1 LPPRRRK
8 LAKSKKT
15 ETEQGNMRSIFSK
28 YTKEKGKNKFELF
41 DESEFTE
48 IPGYISTGCHSL
60 NSIISG
66 DVYKGIAKRRITAF
80 AGKPGVGKTYFIT
93 NLIREAQKEGIG
105 VIFFETE
112 GAVTKDG
119 FENLGVDTE
128 QILFQSATTIA
139 QWQVD
144 VCQVLQDL
152 HEEYPDKEWLVV
164 TDSIAN
170 LTTEKEE
177 NDTYTKGTPKS
188 DQGARAKQLK
198 AASRLIQKAVG
209 TCNATLV
216 VTNHTYEKPP
226 PYPNMPTEEVFSG
239 GSGFIFMCSTIIMLT
254 KKLDEEKEKNAETG
268 KEEKTAVSA
277 VLRAETTK
285 NRLVPE
291 GKRANILLNFEK
303 GLHPYYG
310 LLKYA
315 LDGKLL
321 KKSGGW
327 WTLPD
332 GSKVQGDDKIYSK
345 EVFGVILDEVNEYI
359 KNKFSYSKFQD
370 EEVIKEIEE
379 VVETMEDEVESPES
393 VDED

>member
-1 LPPRRRK
+1 M
-8 LAKSKKT
+8 AKSKTNEPTAMKD
-15 ETEQGNMRSIFSK
+15 IFSK

-41 DESEFTE
+41 DESDFTE

-66 DVYKGIAKRRITAF
+66 DVYNGIAKRRITAF

-93 NLIREAQKEGIG
+93 NLIREAQKDGMG

-112 GAVTKDG
+112 GAVTKEG
-119 FENLGVDTE
+119 FQNLGVDTE

-144 VCQVLQDL
+144 VCNVLQDL

-170 LTTEKEE
+170 LVTEKE
-177 NDTYTKGTPKS
+177 NADTYDKGTPKS
-188 DQGARAKQLK
+188 DQGQRAKQLK
-198 AASRLIQKAVG
+198 AASRIIQKALG
-209 TCNATLV
+209 QNNGTLV

-254 KKLDEEKEKNAETG
+254 KKHQVDKEKNAETG
-268 KEEKTAVSA
+268 KDDKVAQAA
-277 VLRAETTK
+277 VLKAETTK

-291 GKRANILLNFEK
+291 GKQANILLSFDK

-315 LDGKLL
+315 LDGGFL

-332 GSKVQGDDKIYSK
+332 GSKVQGDDKVYSR
-345 EVFGVILDEVNEYI
+345 EVFGAILDQVNEYI
-359 KNKFSYSKFQD
+359 KEKFRYSKFQND
-370 EEVIKEIEE
+370 EILKEIEE
-379 VVETMEDEVESPES
+379 SVKEMENS
-393 VDED
+393 VDSSPIDDD